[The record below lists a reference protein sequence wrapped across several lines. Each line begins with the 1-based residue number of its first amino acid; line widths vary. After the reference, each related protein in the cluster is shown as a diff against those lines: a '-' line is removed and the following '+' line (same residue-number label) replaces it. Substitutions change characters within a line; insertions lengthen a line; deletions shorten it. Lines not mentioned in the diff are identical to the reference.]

1 MVQSL
6 QVQQDFL
13 VDFQS
18 GLDTSVLSLYKN
30 RRP

>member
-30 RRP
+30 QRP